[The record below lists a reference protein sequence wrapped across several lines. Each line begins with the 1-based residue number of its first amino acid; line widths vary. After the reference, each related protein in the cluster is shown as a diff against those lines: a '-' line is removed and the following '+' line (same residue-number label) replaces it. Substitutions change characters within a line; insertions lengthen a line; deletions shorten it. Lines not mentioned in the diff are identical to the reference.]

1 MELKELAVAFMKSV
15 LNENE
20 ITKLYR
26 YTTTRTIFFSIDEK
40 KEVSMEECITRI
52 KPYLEKEPKI
62 YTSSVC
68 VKFVYIKQEQEELH
82 VYFEAKGGCFTR
94 LEYSIKK

>member
-15 LNENE
+15 LDENE

-26 YTTTRTIFFSIDEK
+26 YTTNRTIFFSIDEK
-40 KEVSMEECITRI
+40 KEVSMEECIKKM
-52 KPYLEKEPKI
+52 KPYLAKELMI
-62 YTSSVC
+62 YTSPVC
-68 VKFVYIKQEQEELH
+68 VKFVYPKQGQEELH
-82 VYFEAKGGCFTR
+82 VYFESKSGRFTR